1 MSLPRLLPPP
11 PPLFRSWRHDFDQ
24 PQPCRSLASGLSACS
39 CAASA
44 VAAEACGA
52 CTLAKAMPRLPDSAA
67 LAPVAL
73 PRLSAPLA
81 VLLSTAAALRNMAAG
96 AERVSGAYVWRSV
109 VRTLSYNK
117 TPRVVA
123 SNR

>member
-1 MSLPRLLPPP
+1 MLPLR
-11 PPLFRSWRHDFDQ
+11 
-24 PQPCRSLASGLSACS
+24 SGLSACS

-52 CTLAKAMPRLPDSAA
+52 CTLAKAMPRFPDSAA

-81 VLLSTAAALRNMAAG
+81 VLLSTAAANMAAG

>member
-1 MSLPRLLPPP
+1 MLPLR
-11 PPLFRSWRHDFDQ
+11 
-24 PQPCRSLASGLSACS
+24 SGLSACS

-52 CTLAKAMPRLPDSAA
+52 CTLAKATPRFPDSAA

-73 PRLSAPLA
+73 LRLSAPLA
-81 VLLSTAAALRNMAAG
+81 VSSTAAANMAAG
-96 AERVSGAYVWRSV
+96 AERMSGAYVWRSV

>member
-1 MSLPRLLPPP
+1 MLPLR
-11 PPLFRSWRHDFDQ
+11 
-24 PQPCRSLASGLSACS
+24 SGLSACS

-52 CTLAKAMPRLPDSAA
+52 CTLAKAMPRFPDSAA

-81 VLLSTAAALRNMAAG
+81 VLLSTAAALPTWLPAPNVCR
-96 AERVSGAYVWRSV
+96 
-109 VRTLSYNK
+109 VRTCG
-117 TPRVVA
+117 VA
-123 SNR
+123 SCVPCRIIKRHVSSRRIVKRFHAIMSVIQSGQRVGTWLLI

>member
-1 MSLPRLLPPP
+1 MLPLR
-11 PPLFRSWRHDFDQ
+11 
-24 PQPCRSLASGLSACS
+24 SGLSACS

-52 CTLAKAMPRLPDSAA
+52 CTLAKATPRFPDSAA

-73 PRLSAPLA
+73 LRLSAPLA
-81 VLLSTAAALRNMAAG
+81 VLLSTAAANMAAG